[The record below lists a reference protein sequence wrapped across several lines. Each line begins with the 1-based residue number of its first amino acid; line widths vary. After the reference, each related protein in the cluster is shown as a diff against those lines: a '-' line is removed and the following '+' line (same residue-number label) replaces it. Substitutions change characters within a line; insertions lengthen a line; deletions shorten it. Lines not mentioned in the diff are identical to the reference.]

1 MDESDVS
8 WEEFFATSPPLADD
22 DVIKEQLSAFIVPLT
37 HPPRHSPL
45 PHPRTH
51 PSLPP
56 TITLSPPSARTSQP
70 RPPTLVPA
78 AVPAAI
84 EHHHSAARTIH
95 SPCPLISAL
104 SFIFPRLPPSPLLQS
119 HPLYSAQAAPAL
131 EPPGRRSL
139 VVGVTS
145 GATKRA
151 SQQPGGAPLVT
162 SGGTTV
168 PLERRCV
175 PLERRCVPLERR
187 CVRFIDNFTP
197 PIAPLSPPPLCSLQ
211 QASQQPGG
219 APLVTCVTS
228 GGTTV
233 PLERRC
239 VRFIDN
245 FSAGNRGAASCEH
258 FLAQG
263 YSVIFLHRRGSMRP
277 FCRGLPESP
286 LLTCLR
292 ASPSAAVPCTE
303 QASVASDRQK
313 QGGQGAACAEE
324 RVSGAAGG
332 SGEASGSGAHSSISS
347 GSAQMY
353 LEAIPPYTD
362 AVHRAVLMFNQA
374 QEGGRLL
381 LLPFTTLFQYLQL
394 LRLVAE
400 ALNPIGPRGMVYLA
414 AAVSD
419 FFVPWPSMVEHKIQS
434 GAGPLDIHLARVP
447 KMIPLLRSLWCPQA
461 LLVSFKVRLPPSRL
475 STPLASPPLS
485 PLHPSRLSTP
495 LASPPLSPLHPS
507 RLSTPLASPPLSP
520 LHPSRLSTPLASPP
534 LSPLHPSASAAPP
547 PSLLPHSIQTSG
559 DGQQH
564 SAQQGGQHLTPL
576 TPLPPL
582 PPLPSSTPYQL
593 ETDSSILLSKARS
606 ALQKNHVHA
615 VVANEL
621 LTRGSKVVLVTEEG
635 EEVIERGEGGVGGKG
650 AVGDVEEPLV
660 KLLAAMHH
668 THCQGG

>member
-1 MDESDVS
+1 
-8 WEEFFATSPPLADD
+8 
-22 DVIKEQLSAFIVPLT
+22 
-37 HPPRHSPL
+37 
-45 PHPRTH
+45 
-51 PSLPP
+51 
-56 TITLSPPSARTSQP
+56 
-70 RPPTLVPA
+70 
-78 AVPAAI
+78 
-84 EHHHSAARTIH
+84 
-95 SPCPLISAL
+95 
-104 SFIFPRLPPSPLLQS
+104 
-119 HPLYSAQAAPAL
+119 AQAAPAL

-139 VVGVTS
+139 VAG
-145 GATKRA
+145 
-151 SQQPGGAPLVT
+151 VT
-162 SGGTTV
+162 SGGTKH
-168 PLERRCV
+168 
-175 PLERRCVPLERR
+175 
-187 CVRFIDNFTP
+187 
-197 PIAPLSPPPLCSLQ
+197 
-211 QASQQPGG
+211 ASQQPGG

-258 FLAQG
+258 FLAHG

-303 QASVASDRQK
+303 KASVAADRQQ
-313 QGGQGAACAEE
+313 QGRQGAACAEE

-332 SGEASGSGAHSSISS
+332 SGEASGMA
-347 GSAQMY
+347 
-353 LEAIPPYTD
+353 AIPPYTD

-447 KMIPLLRSLWCPQA
+447 KMIPLLRSLWCPA
-461 LLVSFKVRLPPSRL
+461 TLLVSFK
-475 STPLASPPLS
+475 
-485 PLHPSRLSTP
+485 
-495 LASPPLSPLHPS
+495 
-507 RLSTPLASPPLSP
+507 
-520 LHPSRLSTPLASPP
+520 
-534 LSPLHPSASAAPP
+534 
-547 PSLLPHSIQTSG
+547 
-559 DGQQH
+559 
-564 SAQQGGQHLTPL
+564 
-576 TPLPPL
+576 
-582 PPLPSSTPYQL
+582 L

-635 EEVIERGEGGVGGKG
+635 EEVIERGEGGLGGKG
-650 AVGDVEEPLV
+650 AVADVEEPLGEEV
-660 KLLAAMHH
+660 IEVGDGEMRLGTWKGRWQLWAQETGEGEEVMEWA
-668 THCQGG
+668 QGGSGARGGRW